1 MERWRGK
8 VAIVTGA
15 SSGIG
20 AATVKALASAG
31 MITFGL
37 ARRVERVEAL
47 KDELPEDARERLHAL
62 RCDVTKEEDILAAFR
77 EVEQRCGGVDVLI
90 NNAGVA
96 RSSVGVLDAKNTQEL
111 RDVIDT
117 NLVGLALCS
126 REAYQ
131 SMKKR
136 SVDGHIVHINSILG
150 HKVIP
155 MNTLN
160 VYPATKYG
168 VTALTETMRH
178 ELRMAG
184 TKIKVTSISPGL
196 VRTEI
201 IGNSG
206 VLNDMP
212 ILEPEDIANG
222 ILYVLG
228 TPPRVQVH
236 ELMIK
241 PVARHTAMERW
252 RGKVAIVTGAS
263 SGIGAVTVKALAN
276 AGMITFGLARRVER
290 VDELKKDLSA
300 EAADRLHSVRCDVT
314 KEEDILAAFQLVEE
328 KCGGVDVLI
337 NNAGQLKRAVSVL
350 DAGNTQV
357 IRDVIDT
364 NVVGLALCS
373 REAFQSMKRRSVD
386 GHIVHI
392 NSILGHTVAT
402 TGKLNVYPASK
413 FAVTALTE
421 TMRHELRLAGTKIK
435 VTSISPGLVRTE
447 MPPSTVFA
455 EEPCLEPEDIA
466 DAVLYV
472 LGTPPRVQ
480 IHELTIKPVG
490 EK

>member
-47 KDELPEDARERLHAL
+47 KDELAEDARGRLQAL

-206 VLNDMP
+206 VFNDMP

-241 PVARHTAMERW
+241 PVGE
-252 RGKVAIVTGAS
+252 S
-263 SGIGAVTVKALAN
+263 
-276 AGMITFGLARRVER
+276 FG
-290 VDELKKDLSA
+290 
-300 EAADRLHSVRCDVT
+300 
-314 KEEDILAAFQLVEE
+314 
-328 KCGGVDVLI
+328 
-337 NNAGQLKRAVSVL
+337 
-350 DAGNTQV
+350 
-357 IRDVIDT
+357 
-364 NVVGLALCS
+364 
-373 REAFQSMKRRSVD
+373 
-386 GHIVHI
+386 
-392 NSILGHTVAT
+392 
-402 TGKLNVYPASK
+402 
-413 FAVTALTE
+413 
-421 TMRHELRLAGTKIK
+421 
-435 VTSISPGLVRTE
+435 
-447 MPPSTVFA
+447 
-455 EEPCLEPEDIA
+455 
-466 DAVLYV
+466 
-472 LGTPPRVQ
+472 
-480 IHELTIKPVG
+480 
-490 EK
+490 